1 MEVIIMTISYTDIDT
16 VTKTQVTD
24 LLSKKEA
31 IDAVF
36 ADIQTERGTAELAWK
51 QKEQE
56 LRAEQNRL
64 TGELRKLRTATLTS

>member
-36 ADIQTERGTAELAWK
+36 ADIQTERATAELAWK

-64 TGELRKLRTATLTS
+64 TGELRKLRTAILA

>member
-1 MEVIIMTISYTDIDT
+1 MTISYSTIDDT
-16 VTKTQVTD
+16 TKEQVTD

-31 IDAVF
+31 IDAVL
-36 ADIQTERGTAELAWK
+36 ADIQTERATAELAWK

-64 TGELRKLRTATLTS
+64 TGDLRKLRTATLA

>member
-1 MEVIIMTISYTDIDT
+1 MTISYSTIDDT
-16 VTKTQVTD
+16 TKMQISD

-31 IDAVF
+31 IEALL
-36 ADIQTERGTAELAWK
+36 ADIRTERATAELAWK

-64 TGELRKLRTATLTS
+64 TGELRKLRKATLT

>member
-1 MEVIIMTISYTDIDT
+1 MTIKYTDIDT
-16 VTKTQVTD
+16 ETKEQVTD

-31 IDAVF
+31 IEALL
-36 ADIQTERGTAELAWK
+36 ANIRTERATAELAWK

>member
-1 MEVIIMTISYTDIDT
+1 MTISYTDIDAA
-16 VTKTQVTD
+16 TKEQVTD

-31 IDAVF
+31 IEALL
-36 ADIQTERGTAELAWK
+36 ADIRTKRATAELTWK

-64 TGELRKLRTATLTS
+64 TGELRKLRTATQA

>member
-1 MEVIIMTISYTDIDT
+1 MTIKYTDIDT
-16 VTKTQVTD
+16 ATKGQVTD

-31 IDAVF
+31 IEALL
-36 ADIQTERGTAELAWK
+36 ADIQTERATAELTWK

-64 TGELRKLRTATLTS
+64 TGELRKLRTATLA

>member
-1 MEVIIMTISYTDIDT
+1 MTISYTDIDDT
-16 VTKTQVTD
+16 TKMQIAD

-31 IDAVF
+31 IDAVL
-36 ADIQTERGTAELAWK
+36 ADIQTERATAELAWK

-64 TGELRKLRTATLTS
+64 TGELRKLRTATLTETAK